1 MRYKLIASYQSPL
14 SVLWELSVFFN
25 IFSCN
30 LYLCF
35 LHALVWVH
43 NLHLCYSLL
52 SICLGKKIFHF
63 VSTMCL
69 HLVSKNFLIFVL
81 VFAFVNNRVFLY
93 DAEYVYCVSDF
104 WEIPQ
109 CIPQVEKSD
118 NVSHKSTSPPFPAKA
133 SPGLW
138 IVTARP
144 NFPST
149 EMPRTKKFK
158 SCESLSLIQ

>member
-14 SVLWELSVFFN
+14 FVLWEFSVFFN
-25 IFSCN
+25 VFSCN
-30 LYLCF
+30 LYLYF
-35 LHALVWVH
+35 LQALVCVFD
-43 NLHLCYSLL
+43 LHLCCVLL
-52 SICLGKKIFHF
+52 SICFGKKMFHF
-63 VSTMCL
+63 VSTISL
-69 HLVSKNFLIFVL
+69 HLVSKSFLLFVF

-93 DAEYVYCVSDF
+93 DAEYVHCVSDF

-118 NVSHKSTSPPFPAKA
+118 NVSHKLTSPPFPAKA

-158 SCESLSLIQ
+158 SCESLSPSQ